1 MYVKKQTT
9 TRLPQPTQA
18 LQRNY
23 YSIV

>member
-9 TRLPQPTQA
+9 TRLPQPAQA